1 MSGECL
7 RKIGNGLGD
16 GGLRRA
22 RTGSSQRE
30 SGVIDWHL
38 QSAVSAV
45 DVDGGQG
52 DGAGDRYNDQHA
64 VQG

>member
-16 GGLRRA
+16 DGLHRERR
-22 RTGSSQRE
+22 GSSQRE
-30 SGVIDWHL
+30 SGATDWHL

-52 DGAGDRYNDQHA
+52 DGAGDR
-64 VQG
+64 